1 MDPLTS
7 VATLLKNAG
16 MDDEV
21 RCGSAPGAPNSAAH
35 PPSASQFAAVRE
47 AAQRLLQARRDLEIH
62 QEALSR
68 LQHGYR
74 PSGEATDFEAE
85 LRGHADAAAASKP

>member
-1 MDPLTS
+1 MQAWTTRCVAALPLRPPILPLTR
-7 VATLLKNAG
+7 LPL
-16 MDDEV
+16 
-21 RCGSAPGAPNSAAH
+21 
-35 PPSASQFAAVRE
+35 SQFAAVRE